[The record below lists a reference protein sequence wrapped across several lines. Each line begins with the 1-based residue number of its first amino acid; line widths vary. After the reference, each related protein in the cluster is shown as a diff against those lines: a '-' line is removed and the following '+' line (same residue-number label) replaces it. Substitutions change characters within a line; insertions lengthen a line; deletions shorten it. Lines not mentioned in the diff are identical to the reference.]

1 MARYKRNK
9 RPIWIAV
16 PMWSALILILG
27 WGLWQFG
34 QFRQTLLAQ
43 AAAAAREQPAP
54 TSADPDPTVALAD
67 APPADQPARQVADT
81 DPWNDATLADAAGG
95 SGNTAVGGSAA
106 STAPPAPTIELDT
119 DEEANALIA
128 HGTALLDDSRVV
140 EGRTALNSAL
150 ALLDDAPDADPRPVR
165 LRQQLTDLNEGIFLG
180 SAILPEDSAARFIDV
195 RFGDS
200 FLKIGKKYGLSAD
213 FLEQINPALNPRN
226 LKPTSGVKIVEGPFH
241 LRLVKHADR
250 LDLYARDWY
259 VRSYTVQLE
268 LGNYLPTGTYRI
280 RNAGKIHVGNNLWVA
295 FDGAEPATRDIALGW
310 IYGNAGPRAGYP
322 ADDRST
328 GLKLA
333 DTDLQQV
340 YNIVVETRSLLHVE
354 P

>member
-1 MARYKRNK
+1 MARHNRKK
-9 RPIWIAV
+9 RPIWVAV
-16 PMWSALILILG
+16 PMWGAIIVIIG

-43 AAAAAREQPAP
+43 AAAAREQSAP
-54 TSADPDPTVALAD
+54 TNADPDPTASLAS
-67 APPADQPARQVADT
+67 APPATEPAIQLAET
-81 DPWNDATLADAAGG
+81 DPWNGATIGNAAGG
-95 SGNTAVGGSAA
+95 AGNTAVGGSAA
-106 STAPPAPTIELDT
+106 SAAPPAPTIELDT
-119 DEEANALIA
+119 DEEANTLIA
-128 HGTALLDDSRVV
+128 RGTALLDDSHVV

-200 FLKIGKKYGLSAD
+200 FLKIGKKYALSAD

-241 LRLVKHADR
+241 LCLVKHSGR

-280 RNAGKIHVGNNLWVA
+280 RSAGKIHVGPNLWIA
-295 FDGAEPATRDIALGW
+295 FDGAEPATRDISLGW
-310 IYGNAGPRAGYP
+310 IYGTAGPRAGSP

-333 DTDLQQV
+333 DADLHQV